1 VIRALIADD
10 EALSRRLVHQM
21 LERHADVVIV
31 AECAD
36 GQDAREAIARSAP
49 DVVFLDIRMP
59 LESGLDVAR
68 AREPGTG
75 PLVVF
80 VTAFDRFALPAFEA
94 DAVDYLTKPLT
105 EERFDAT
112 LDRVRHRI
120 GERRKAGEYERIAER
135 NGGVTESPRYVPH
148 LVSRVGARDV
158 VIPLETVDYI
168 EADDVYAAVVA
179 RGRRHLVRTPLDAL
193 ERVLDPALFARIHRS
208 YIVRL
213 DRVTEI
219 RRDNRSRPELVLDGG
234 VALPVSRRRRA
245 TIDTLLKPLAT

>member
-10 EALSRRLVHQM
+10 EALSRRLVHQL

-36 GQDAREAIARSAP
+36 GEEAREAILRHEP

-68 AREPGTG
+68 SRNARSG

-80 VTAFDRFALPAFEA
+80 VTAYDRFALPAFET
-94 DAVDYLTKPLT
+94 DPSDYLTKPLT
-105 EERFDAT
+105 EDRFDAA
-112 LDRVRHRI
+112 LERVRGRLRDREHA
-120 GERRKAGEYERIAER
+120 RRYEETVAVDRAAE
-135 NGGVTESPRYVPH
+135 PRYLPH
-148 LVSRVGARDV
+148 LVSRVGTRDII
-158 VIPLETVDYI
+158 IPLDSVEYI
-168 EADDVYAAVVA
+168 EADDVYAAVIA
-179 RGRRHLVRTPLDAL
+179 SGRRHLVRTPLDTL
-193 ERVLDPALFARIHRS
+193 ERALDPAVFVRIHRS

-219 RRDNRSRPELVLDGG
+219 RRDKKSGPELVLEGG
-234 VALPVSRRRRA
+234 VALPVSRRRRGI
-245 TIDTLLKPLAT
+245 IDTLLKPLTS

>member
-1 VIRALIADD
+1 MRALIADD

-36 GQDAREAIARSAP
+36 GEEAREAMEAHSP

-68 AREPGTG
+68 SRAVRAG

-80 VTAFDRFALPAFEA
+80 VTAYDRFALPAFEA

-112 LDRVRHRI
+112 LDRIRDRLR
-120 GERRKAGEYERIAER
+120 ERRHAEQFERASSHSD
-135 NGGVTESPRYVPH
+135 GVASPPRYVPH
-148 LVSRVGARDV
+148 LVSRIGTRDIV
-158 VIPLETVDYI
+158 VPLDSVDYI
-168 EADDVYAAVVA
+168 EADDVYAAVIA
-179 RGRRHLVRTPLDAL
+179 KGRRHLVRTPLDAL
-193 ERVLDPALFARIHRS
+193 ERALDPAMFVRIHRS

-213 DRVTEI
+213 DRVVEV
-219 RRDNRSRPELVLDGG
+219 RRDRKSGPELVLEGG
-234 VALPVSRRRRA
+234 ATLPVSRRRR
-245 TIDTLLKPLAT
+245 TIIDSLLKPLAT